1 MQNQARNY
9 AIILSFFFCVVLT
22 VPTCQPN
29 VQKSEPTSSPQTS
42 NTSSTLSP
50 SLTFVPGKSS
60 SVNTFQS
67 SSKSSPVS
75 VTVSPSL
82 KTPSFLGQSGT
93 YSFRIC
99 PPAKQD
105 CGGQNPPGVTL
116 PGGFTLIQLPK
127 HRAYEAPLQ
136 SENTTNTAGGDKALP
151 PKGTSFN
158 SGRLLGDPDTNWLGL
173 DTFMRAKELLS
184 SGPIKPGTAGNNK
197 ASSGERNEADISQDS
212 NQDITSEDLSSE
224 SSDCCIDGD
233 EEVCVR
239 TSKLV
244 FLKESCLLT
253 ITFLHLKQT
262 DVSTSALSY
271 FLQDEFVDIETVEE
285 AAKRARVNK
294 MDDAEALRNSR

>member
-1 MQNQARNY
+1 MF
-9 AIILSFFFCVVLT
+9 L
-22 VPTCQPN
+22 
-29 VQKSEPTSSPQTS
+29 SPQTS
-42 NTSSTLSP
+42 DTSSTLCP
-50 SLTFVPGKSS
+50 PVIFVPGKSS

-99 PPAKQD
+99 PPAQQD
-105 CGGQNPPGVTL
+105 SGAQNPPGVTL

-127 HRAYEAPLQ
+127 HGADGAALQ
-136 SENTTNTAGGDKALP
+136 SENKTNTAGKGLP
-151 PKGTSFN
+151 QKGAFFN
-158 SGRLLGDPDTNWLGL
+158 SGCLLGDPDTNWLGL

-224 SSDCCIDGD
+224 SSDCCVDGD
-233 EEVCVR
+233 EEVSVW

-262 DVSTSALSY
+262 DVSRSALSY
-271 FLQDEFVDIETVEE
+271 FLQDNFVDIETVEG
-285 AAKRARVNK
+285 AAERASVNI
-294 MDDAEALRNSR
+294 MDDTEALRNSQ